1 MSVNNNLEEY
11 KDPDL
16 YDLENEA
23 FLEDLPLIVE
33 FAKQV
38 DGPVIELACGT
49 GRIALRL
56 ADQGIEMVG
65 VDLHEKMVSKAKEK
79 ANAKEIDIR
88 LIIQDCTKLDLDIKS
103 SFVFMVGNS
112 FQHFLSNQAQDDLLS
127 SVYRHLKKGGIFL
140 FGTRFPSK
148 EELMQPE
155 EEEYWRSYH
164 DAAGQKIDVYTVS
177 QYDELA
183 QIQTYKTIRRSK
195 ENDEITH
202 IQLRY
207 VYPKEME
214 RLLAFHGFTILH
226 QYGKWDK
233 TPLTKESHSMIY
245 ICKKEK
251 DD

>member
-1 MSVNNNLEEY
+1 MSLNNNLEEY
-11 KDPDL
+11 QDPDL
-16 YDLENEA
+16 YDLENET
-23 FLEDLPLIVE
+23 FLEDFSMIEE

-38 DGPVIELACGT
+38 NGPVIELACGT

-56 ADQGIEMVG
+56 AEQGIETVG
-65 VDLHEKMVSKAKEK
+65 VDLHEKMLSKAKEK
-79 ANAKEIDIR
+79 ANAKEIDVR
-88 LIIQDCTKLDLDIKS
+88 LVMQDCTKLDLDIKS

-112 FQHFLSNQAQDDLLS
+112 FQHFLSNQEQDDLLS
-127 SVYRHLKKGGIFL
+127 SVYRHLRKGGLFL

-148 EELMQPE
+148 EELMQSE

-164 DAAGQKIDVYTVS
+164 DTAGQKVDVYTVS

-195 ENDEITH
+195 ENEEITH

-214 RLLAFHGFTILH
+214 RLLTSHGFTIVH
-226 QYGKWDK
+226 QYGWWDK
-233 TPLTKESHSMIY
+233 TPLTNQSQSMIY

-251 DD
+251 E